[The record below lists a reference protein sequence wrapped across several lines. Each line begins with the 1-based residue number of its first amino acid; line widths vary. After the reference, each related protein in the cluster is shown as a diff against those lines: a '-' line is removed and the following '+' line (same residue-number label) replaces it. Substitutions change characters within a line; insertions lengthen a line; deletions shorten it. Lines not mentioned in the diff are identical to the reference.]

1 MGKIRIVT
9 DSSAQFVNPEIVK
22 RYNIE
27 VVPHT
32 IHLGAQSFR
41 EGIDLDAEAFLRLH
55 NQSNAP
61 ITLSAPSIDTF
72 TAVYGRLNRSTDQIL
87 SLHMSRAFGAT
98 WNNARSATKSL
109 LGRCEIVVLDSL
121 TTSVGLGM
129 LVEAAARAIEDGLS
143 FEEVVRIVR
152 GMIPHIYIVV
162 YVESLDYLRRNGLL
176 SESQSVLG
184 AMLNIKPF
192 LTIEEGEIIPME
204 KVRTDAQAIDKLVEF
219 VTEFSDVKDLV
230 ILQSTSYA
238 TDAIRTLQE
247 QLAVEFSGRTFPSTL
262 YGPSLAA
269 LIGTDAT
276 GIVVYECEEDEDVF

>member
-27 VVPHT
+27 VVPNT
-32 IHLGAQSFR
+32 VHLGAQSFR
-41 EGIDLDAEAFLRLH
+41 EGVDLDTEAFFRLQ

-61 ITLSAPSIDTF
+61 ITLSAPSVDAF
-72 TAVYGRLNRSTDQIL
+72 TAVYGRLNRSTDKVL

-98 WNNARSATKSL
+98 WNNARTATKTL

-129 LVEAAARAIEDGLS
+129 LVEAAARAVEDGLDID
-143 FEEVVRIVR
+143 EVVRIVR
-152 GMIPHIYIVV
+152 GMVAHIYIVV
-162 YVESLDYLRRNGLL
+162 YVESLEYLRRNGLL

-204 KVRTDAQAIDKLVEF
+204 KVRTDAQAVDKLVEF
-219 VTEFSDVKDLV
+219 VTEFSNVNDLV
-230 ILQSTSYA
+230 ILQNTPYA
-238 TDAIRTLQE
+238 TDTIRALQE
-247 QLAVEFSGRTFPSTL
+247 QLGGEFPGRSFPSTM

-269 LIGTDAT
+269 LIGLDAT
-276 GIVVYECEEDEDVF
+276 GLVVYEGDEDEDVF

>member
-22 RYNIE
+22 RHNIE
-27 VVPHT
+27 VVPNT

-41 EGIDLDAEAFLRLH
+41 EGIDLDAEAFFRLH

-61 ITLSAPSIDTF
+61 ITLSAPSVDAF
-72 TAVYGRLNRSTDQIL
+72 TAVYGRLNRGTDKIL

-98 WNNARSATKSL
+98 WNNARSATKTL
-109 LGRCEIVVLDSL
+109 LGRCEIVALDSL

-129 LVEAAARAIEDGLS
+129 LVEAAAIAIEDGLP
-143 FEEVVRIVR
+143 FDEVVRIVR
-152 GMIPHIYIVV
+152 GMVPHIYIVV
-162 YVESLDYLRRNGLL
+162 FVESLDYLRRNGLL

-204 KVRTDAQAIDKLVEF
+204 KVRTGAQAIDKLVEF

-230 ILQSTSYA
+230 ILQSTPYA

-247 QLAVEFSGRTFPSTL
+247 QLAVEFSGRSFPSTQ

-269 LIGTDAT
+269 LVGTDAT